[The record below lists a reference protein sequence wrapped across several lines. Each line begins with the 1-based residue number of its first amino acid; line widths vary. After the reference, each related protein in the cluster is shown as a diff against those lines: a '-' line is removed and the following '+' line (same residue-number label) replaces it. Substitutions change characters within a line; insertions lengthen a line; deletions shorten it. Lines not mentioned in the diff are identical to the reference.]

1 MIVRCLGLLFGAAL
15 LIAGGQALGKA
26 SPEDVVVGAV
36 EGVVRLESV
45 PPEDPPMLSPYARRR
60 YQPPP
65 TTARSQI
72 TPENVVIYVLAEE
85 PRGDSSPTSP
95 GSTPSTP
102 TETPGTSGSTS
113 GPPSPAVITQRDR
126 TIIPHVTAIR
136 VGTRIDFPNEDDV
149 FHNLFSLS
157 DPRPFNLGRYP
168 PGDSRSVTFDRPG
181 VVRMFCDI
189 HSEMTAVI
197 RILDTPWF
205 TRPDPDGGFRIPGVP
220 EGRRTVVAWHDQLGA
235 DTVEVEVSTGS
246 DAHVDFQLPR

>member
-1 MIVRCLGLLFGAAL
+1 MISRCLALLFGVAL
-15 LIAGGQALGKA
+15 LMAGGQALGNTSPGKA
-26 SPEDVVVGAV
+26 AVGAV

-45 PPEDPPMLSPYARRR
+45 PPESPPMLSPYARRR
-60 YQPPP
+60 YRPPP

-72 TPENVVIYVLAEE
+72 TPENVVIYVLAE
-85 PRGDSSPTSP
+85 GASGGSSPSSP
-95 GSTPSTP
+95 ASTGSTP
-102 TETPGTSGSTS
+102 PGASASTS
-113 GPPSPAVITQRDR
+113 GDRQAAVITQRDR

-168 PGDSRSVTFDRPG
+168 PGESRSVTFDRPG

-197 RILDTPWF
+197 RVLDTPWF
-205 TRPDPDGGFRIPGVP
+205 TRPDPDGGFRIPSVP

-235 DTVEVEVSTGS
+235 DTVQVEVSTGS
-246 DAHVDFQLPR
+246 DARVDFQLPR